1 MQGLAKQ
8 NYLEAERRREEFLT
22 EIRGGLSPKE
32 ACELLGITPAT
43 YRAWRSRDSF
53 FAAEV
58 DSIRTGARQFKEEAP
73 TWENFAEFRKL
84 FFGHETPF
92 HQAMIVN
99 ALEQTAPGDITMI
112 LVPPEHGKCLALD
125 TPIPTPTGWTTMGD
139 VQVGDE
145 VIATDGTPTRVTFKN
160 EVALRDTYRVT
171 LDDKSEFVACAGHRW
186 MVRHGHRPPKIFTT
200 REMAALPAGS
210 QLQIPLVAPF
220 VGVAADLPIHPYVLG
235 VWLGDGHSAGGRF
248 TNADAEIVERIRSL
262 GYEVTDGG
270 SHNTGRAHI
279 YAIRDDAERRAA
291 EEKARRL
298 VLDEGYSFAAAAK
311 AVGLGEGNVHKIVGP
326 VSGRYVGCRPRVLA
340 SQVEA
345 APKVRFFQA
354 KLRDLGVLN
363 NKHIPSRYLRA
374 PLDDRM
380 ELLRGLMDTDGWC
393 SKAGRSGLGFSDERL
408 RDDVLDLLCGLGYKP
423 MVSSFETTH
432 RRAYRIEFS
441 TDERSVFNLQRKLV
455 RQKRGKLRDRRV
467 LKIEPV
473 EPVPTQCIQVAH
485 ESHSFAIGRAWVY
498 GMNTTLFEDYASMK
512 LATDPEYRITVG
524 CEAQGLSRRIL
535 GRIKNRMEENGPF
548 KKYVQQFGPFVPQ
561 NMDGNA
567 SRQTWS
573 QDYFNVY
580 KRRGFDERDY
590 NMVGIGFGSN
600 IAGSRTDHLHCD
612 DLQSLKTIAQTEKMV
627 ETFRQDWLS
636 RPGET
641 GITTI
646 NGTRVADGDI
656 YEKLEEHF
664 SGEDFFRVV
673 RLPAIV
679 KDHTTGE
686 ERPLWPRDPD
696 SPHKQKGYTME
707 MLDRL
712 RKKVGED
719 AWSRNYMQKP
729 RAQGLGTFTVDIV
742 DRCLNPDRG
751 IDDPLPDNGPIY
763 IGLDPALGGI
773 NCLTAWQVSSKK
785 LYLVAIQEDRG
796 LARNEQIMDGLESMV
811 LRMQGLG
818 GNVTDVVIEAMNFQR
833 GLARDERLQ
842 EMAVR
847 YGFSLREH
855 LTGVNKYD
863 PDIGVPSMTS
873 TFIKKEIDMPWKAD
887 ERTRELVGE
896 FREQHLRWKPGVKG
910 NVLRQDMVMSEW
922 FVWILW
928 QSRRRN
934 HLAAGTNFK
943 GSGLPWTP
951 TTSGLLLPAG
961 ASPFYGR

>member
-99 ALEQTAPGDITMI
+99 ALEQTAPGDITMV
-112 LVPPEHGKCLALD
+112 LVPPEHGKGLRSTERIIRIRKGPKMGPMLRTDQTLPAYSLHE
-125 TPIPTPTGWTTMGD
+125 PEWVTMAD
-139 VQVGDE
+139 LEVGDY
-145 VIATDGTPTRVTFKN
+145 VFGRHGGPTKVLGVYPQGMQPMRRVHFSDGTF
-160 EVALRDTYRVT
+160 
-171 LDDKSEFVACAGHRW
+171 LDCDLPHRW
-186 MVRHGHRPPKIFTT
+186 RIRDRNIERRVDGRRFHPEFIVETTYLEKNLLDKNGRPRLSVP
-200 REMAALPAGS
+200 MSA
-210 QLQIPLVAPF
+210 PLATIHV
-220 VGVAADLPIHPYVLG
+220 DLPIDPWALGYWLGNGATDSGLVVSHQEDAEWVKQRFAEAGFIWEYALSEKGVGTSAIATALGLSPHLRGCGLLGCKHIPHPYLFSSIDQRKALLAG
-235 VWLGDGHSAGGRF
+235 LLDSDGYSGGAKGQVELCF
-248 TNADAEIVERIRSL
+248 TNKQLARDAEHLVRSL
-262 GYEVTDGG
+262 G
-270 SHNTGRAHI
+270 I
-279 YAIRDDAERRAA
+279 
-291 EEKARRL
+291 
-298 VLDEGYSFAAAAK
+298 
-311 AVGLGEGNVHKIVGP
+311 
-326 VSGRYVGCRPRVLA
+326 
-340 SQVEA
+340 
-345 APKVRFFQA
+345 KVRVVEGESA
-354 KLRDLGVLN
+354 YKANGVRKVTGTRYRLIWTDHECRFTSPR
-363 NKHIPSRYLRA
+363 KRAMFRPSS
-374 PLDDRM
+374 PQGD
-380 ELLRGLMDTDGWC
+380 
-393 SKAGRSGLGFSDERL
+393 RL
-408 RDDVLDLLCGLGYKP
+408 RWKVI
-423 MVSSFETTH
+423 E
-432 RRAYRIEFS
+432 RIEELPEADS
-441 TDERSVFNLQRKLV
+441 ICIRVEDDEHMFVVGEFFNL
-455 RQKRGKLRDRRV
+455 
-467 LKIEPV
+467 
-473 EPVPTQCIQVAH
+473 
-485 ESHSFAIGRAWVY
+485 S
-498 GMNTTLFEDYASMK
+498 MNTTLFEDYASMK

-742 DRCLNPDRG
+742 DRCLNPGRG

>member
-99 ALEQTAPGDITMI
+99 ALEQTAPGDITMV
-112 LVPPEHGKCLALD
+112 LVPPEHGKGLHVE
-125 TPIPTPTGWTTMGD
+125 TPIPTPRGWKKMGD
-139 VQVGDE
+139 LDVGD
-145 VIATDGTPTRVTFKN
+145 VIFAGDGTPTTVRFVSSRRKIACYTVTFSDGSSIICD
-160 EVALRDTYRVT
+160 ADHLW
-171 LDDKSEFVACAGHRW
+171 L
-186 MVRHGHRPPKIFTT
+186 T
-200 REMAALPAGS
+200 RTRKPQGQMSVKGIEEIAAT
-210 QLQIPLVAPF
+210 V
-220 VGVAADLPIHPYVLG
+220 
-235 VWLGDGHSAGGRF
+235 
-248 TNADAEIVERIRSL
+248 
-262 GYEVTDGG
+262 
-270 SHNTGRAHI
+270 RAHGRPNHGVPVGG
-279 YAIRDDAERRAA
+279 ALDRW
-291 EEKARRL
+291 L
-298 VLDEGYSFAAAAK
+298 VIQS
-311 AVGLGEGNVHKIVGP
+311 
-326 VSGRYVGCRPRVLA
+326 
-340 SQVEA
+340 VE
-345 APKVRFFQA
+345 P
-354 KLRDLGVLN
+354 
-363 NKHIPSRYLRA
+363 
-374 PLDDRM
+374 
-380 ELLRGLMDTDGWC
+380 C
-393 SKAGRSGLGFSDERL
+393 S
-408 RDDVLDLLCGLGYKP
+408 
-423 MVSSFETTH
+423 
-432 RRAYRIEFS
+432 
-441 TDERSVFNLQRKLV
+441 
-455 RQKRGKLRDRRV
+455 
-467 LKIEPV
+467 PV
-473 EPVPTQCIQVAH
+473 ETVCIQVDHPSRLFLAGH
-485 ESHSFAIGRAWVY
+485 QMVATH
-498 GMNTTLFEDYASMK
+498 NTTLFEDYASMK

-742 DRCLNPDRG
+742 DRCLNPGRG

>member
-99 ALEQTAPGDITMI
+99 ALEQTAPGDITMV
-112 LVPPEHGKCLALD
+112 LVPPEHGK
-125 TPIPTPTGWTTMGD
+125 
-139 VQVGDE
+139 
-145 VIATDGTPTRVTFKN
+145 
-160 EVALRDTYRVT
+160 
-171 LDDKSEFVACAGHRW
+171 
-186 MVRHGHRPPKIFTT
+186 
-200 REMAALPAGS
+200 
-210 QLQIPLVAPF
+210 
-220 VGVAADLPIHPYVLG
+220 
-235 VWLGDGHSAGGRF
+235 
-248 TNADAEIVERIRSL
+248 
-262 GYEVTDGG
+262 
-270 SHNTGRAHI
+270 
-279 YAIRDDAERRAA
+279 
-291 EEKARRL
+291 
-298 VLDEGYSFAAAAK
+298 
-311 AVGLGEGNVHKIVGP
+311 
-326 VSGRYVGCRPRVLA
+326 
-340 SQVEA
+340 
-345 APKVRFFQA
+345 
-354 KLRDLGVLN
+354 
-363 NKHIPSRYLRA
+363 
-374 PLDDRM
+374 
-380 ELLRGLMDTDGWC
+380 
-393 SKAGRSGLGFSDERL
+393 
-408 RDDVLDLLCGLGYKP
+408 
-423 MVSSFETTH
+423 
-432 RRAYRIEFS
+432 
-441 TDERSVFNLQRKLV
+441 
-455 RQKRGKLRDRRV
+455 
-467 LKIEPV
+467 
-473 EPVPTQCIQVAH
+473 
-485 ESHSFAIGRAWVY
+485 
-498 GMNTTLFEDYASMK
+498 TTLFEDYASMK

-729 RAQGLGTFTVDIV
+729 RAAGLGTFTVDIL